1 MKAGAAV
8 TARRPLLQL
17 APALAILLL
26 AAFLRLVA
34 LERQPLRGDEA
45 FAMQHWAERPLGE
58 SLQEIAPI
66 EPIPPGVY
74 ASFRAW
80 RLFTG
85 EGGVWLLRLLPALS
99 ALVGAAAVYSMG
111 LRLGTRRLGLLAALL
126 WAAHPFVIWHAQDAR
141 NYAPW
146 VGLSALALALGLR
159 LLARRVE
166 GWRDWLLYALAAA
179 AALALA
185 YQEAAVL
192 LALTAYALWSR
203 WRDAAFLR
211 RWLAVQGAL
220 LGLMA
225 AIFLALQGN
234 LLWGGGYGGNLELLS
249 LGALLELPVT
259 LAFGETLPAAWS
271 PWLGPTLWLAGGSAA
286 IWLWQQKAQRQSM
299 LMAGTLLLVPI
310 LLLALAGLK
319 WRVFHARYVL
329 ASAAGLALL
338 AAAAL
343 DRLAQ
348 RSRVVASVAALPI
361 AFLMAYSLGQYY
373 GPYQKAVDWRA
384 LVEWMSGSLSSADA
398 VIQQSRDPA
407 FSWHFARAETGA
419 AELAFPASP
428 GQPNA
433 EIERELA
440 AAASYATL
448 WTVGREYG
456 DWPNAGVTERWL
468 VAERRL
474 WLRGESGGIP
484 YAAYLPIEPSPAEI
498 EAALPPGS
506 GAYFGTPPLAEAR
519 GYRLEL
525 TPDALVLRLY
535 WLPIQQSESPLTV
548 FAHLVRIGET
558 RPRAQADQSPR
569 IPTNEWP
576 VGEIQREIYSLG
588 RDGLPAGEYA
598 LFLGWYDAVTGA
610 RTHIGEG
617 DSLLIT
623 TVSLP

>member
-1 MKAGAAV
+1 M
-8 TARRPLLQL
+8 
-17 APALAILLL
+17 
-26 AAFLRLVA
+26 
-34 LERQPLRGDEA
+34 
-45 FAMQHWAERPLGE
+45 
-58 SLQEIAPI
+58 
-66 EPIPPGVY
+66 
-74 ASFRAW
+74 
-80 RLFTG
+80 
-85 EGGVWLLRLLPALS
+85 
-99 ALVGAAAVYSMG
+99 
-111 LRLGTRRLGLLAALL
+111 
-126 WAAHPFVIWHAQDAR
+126 IWHAQDAR

-220 LGLMA
+220 LGLIA
-225 AIFLALQGN
+225 VVFLALQGN

-456 DWPNAGVTERWL
+456 DWPECGSHGKMARGGASTL
-468 VAERRL
+468 VAWRKWRYPV
-474 WLRGESGGIP
+474 RGVSVDRAESGRNR
-484 YAAYLPIEPSPAEI
+484 
-498 EAALPPGS
+498 S
-506 GAYFGTPPLAEAR
+506 GPTAR
-519 GYRLEL
+519 
-525 TPDALVLRLY
+525 
-535 WLPIQQSESPLTV
+535 
-548 FAHLVRIGET
+548 
-558 RPRAQADQSPR
+558 
-569 IPTNEWP
+569 
-576 VGEIQREIYSLG
+576 LG
-588 RDGLPAGEYA
+588 RLFRHTAVGGSARLSAGIDAGCARLAPVLVANSAERKPAHCLRSFGSN
-598 LFLGWYDAVTGA
+598 W
-610 RTHIGEG
+610 
-617 DSLLIT
+617 
-623 TVSLP
+623 

>member
-1 MKAGAAV
+1 M

-58 SLQEIAPI
+58 SLREIAPI

-74 ASFRAW
+74 GVVSCLAAFYGGGW
-80 RLFTG
+80 RLAVAVAAGAERVGRRSSGLFDGSEAGHAATG
-85 EGGVWLLRLLPALS
+85 FAG
-99 ALVGAAAVYSMG
+99 GAALGRAS
-111 LRLGTRRLGLLAALL
+111 LRDLARARR
-126 WAAHPFVIWHAQDAR
+126 PQ
-141 NYAPW
+141 YAPW

-166 GWRDWLLYALAAA
+166 GWRDWVLYALAAA

-185 YQEAAVL
+185 YQEAAML

-211 RWLAVQGAL
+211 RWLALQGAL

-225 AIFLALQGN
+225 AAFLALQGN

-249 LGALLELPVT
+249 LGALLELPIT

-286 IWLWQQKAQRQSM
+286 LWLWQQKVQRQSM

-329 ASAAGLALL
+329 ASSAGLALL

-343 DRLAQ
+343 DGLTQ

-398 VIQQSRDPA
+398 VNSAIARPGVQLAFCARRDGRGGA
-407 FSWHFARAETGA
+407 GFAR
-419 AELAFPASP
+419 
-428 GQPNA
+428 
-433 EIERELA
+433 
-440 AAASYATL
+440 
-448 WTVGREYG
+448 
-456 DWPNAGVTERWL
+456 
-468 VAERRL
+468 
-474 WLRGESGGIP
+474 
-484 YAAYLPIEPSPAEI
+484 
-498 EAALPPGS
+498 
-506 GAYFGTPPLAEAR
+506 
-519 GYRLEL
+519 
-525 TPDALVLRLY
+525 
-535 WLPIQQSESPLTV
+535 
-548 FAHLVRIGET
+548 
-558 RPRAQADQSPR
+558 
-569 IPTNEWP
+569 
-576 VGEIQREIYSLG
+576 
-588 RDGLPAGEYA
+588 
-598 LFLGWYDAVTGA
+598 
-610 RTHIGEG
+610 
-617 DSLLIT
+617 
-623 TVSLP
+623 